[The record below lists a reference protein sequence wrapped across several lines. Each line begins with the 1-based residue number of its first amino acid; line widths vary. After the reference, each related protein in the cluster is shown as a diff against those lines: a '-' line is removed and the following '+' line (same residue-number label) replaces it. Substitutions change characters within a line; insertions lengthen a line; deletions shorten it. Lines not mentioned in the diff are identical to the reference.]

1 MLHDTSLIKEYFN
14 EKASSWDKNNIP
26 KDEIL
31 DLLFNEGSLIN
42 GCSILDVGC
51 GTGILFNYFN
61 KKNAKSI
68 TGIDISKNMI
78 DIAKLKYPNIK
89 LICDNIL
96 SFDDENKYDVV
107 VLYNTLPH
115 IYDLDLLFANIK
127 KLLIKDGKL
136 IIAFGQSR
144 DKTNLIHKSVPDG
157 ISFELPTL
165 EDLCRI
171 ISKYFN
177 IDYSISDD
185 VLYEIICLNKD

>member
-1 MLHDTSLIKEYFN
+1 MIYNNFLLKEFFN
-14 EKASSWDKNNIP
+14 KKASSWDKHNIP
-26 KDEIL
+26 KEEIL
-31 DLLFNEGSLIN
+31 DLIFNKGFLIEN
-42 GCSILDVGC
+42 CSILDVGC
-51 GTGILFNYFN
+51 GTGILFNYFI
-61 KKNAKSI
+61 KYNAKSI

-96 SFDDENKYDVV
+96 FFDDENKYDVV

-115 IYDLDLLFANIK
+115 IYDLDLLFTNIK